1 MCSYLILESTIQS
14 CCLIQI
20 NNIIINWFIRED
32 NIPILYNLRSTPQK
46 AYHIGSDLC
55 FAILDSKAL
64 KSKCLYFKN
73 LNKKKLG
80 VIYLAANPFYDLIDR
95 LISPIECFFCIE
107 CHVALDRNPV
117 PGYDTLLLRLISGHG
132 QFHTLPGLLDSR
144 DALSNSYPNACV
156 PSRETVCTIILMV
169 FGMTQA
175 RLNFVSFY
183 DGL

>member
-73 LNKKKLG
+73 LNKKNNLG
-80 VIYLAANPFYDLIDR
+80 YYI
-95 LISPIECFFCIE
+95 
-107 CHVALDRNPV
+107 
-117 PGYDTLLLRLISGHG
+117 
-132 QFHTLPGLLDSR
+132 
-144 DALSNSYPNACV
+144 
-156 PSRETVCTIILMV
+156 
-169 FGMTQA
+169 
-175 RLNFVSFY
+175 
-183 DGL
+183 